1 MLRPRRKA
9 RKQPVIFIETCSWLK
24 PAFIIFVFIFY
35 KFWWQSLLPFY
46 TVSSKSGYCKK
57 GCNCERFI
65 TTNDGFI
72 IMSANKEVWMRV
84 RVLKVDICILFTGS
98 YIASLRMTISSARKW
113 GQPVTIDDY
122 HVIIA
127 MNFTPTFKS
136 SHCVE
141 CSSYEP
147 FSKAWLTRP
156 SRSIYASVS

>member
-9 RKQPVIFIETCSWLK
+9 RKQPVVFIETCSWLK

-35 KFWWQSLLPFY
+35 KFWCQSLLPFY

-72 IMSANKEVWMRV
+72 IMFAKKKRFECGFGFWRS
-84 RVLKVDICILFTGS
+84 DICILFTGS

-147 FSKAWLTRP
+147 FSKA
-156 SRSIYASVS
+156 